1 MVDRMDTGSWAIEW
15 TDFAGQHQY
24 RQGTRQAVLAWANY
38 LGREG
43 VEVTI
48 YAVVPQLDG

>member
-1 MVDRMDTGSWAIEW
+1 MDTGSWAIEW
-15 TDFAGQHQY
+15 TDTTGHHQY
-24 RQGTRQAVLAWANY
+24 RQGTRQAVVAWANH

-48 YAVVPQLDG
+48 YAITPELID